1 MIRLGKQSSG
11 DLNCGDE
18 EFFQVCTG
26 LDATM
31 YRRAMKLEGNR
42 NRNFENFPIGEIQNF
57 EKRKIRFARSRDRA
71 TFRRRVLRTFKRCL
85 RHVGGSRASALL
97 SLRSSLSPVLAVA
110 YPWYTCP
117 TPGVS
122 RGEPQRAEGQSRHAR
137 DAHNACEA
145 AAVGAEPQRSAEKT
159 RSRAGSPTR
168 ATRHSASLQA
178 ILNADPALP

>member
-1 MIRLGKQSSG
+1 VVESENALGFRWLNIMIRLGKQPSG

-122 RGEPQRAEGQSRHAR
+122 RGEPQRAEGQGRHAR
-137 DAHNACEA
+137 DAHIRVRGGCSRREA
-145 AAVGAEPQRSAEKT
+145 PAERRKDT
-159 RSRAGSPTR
+159 GSGG
-168 ATRHSASLQA
+168 
-178 ILNADPALP
+178 